1 MSNWNEI
8 GFAPQGWQC
17 PVCKRVYSPTTPMC
31 YYCGNNVVT
40 TTTTNIETP
49 KTEEDFTEK
58 WKKAIQGTSDY
69 ETYLNHNVVDSVH
82 AEINS
87 GIIED
92 MEPRQKFCD

>member
-31 YYCGNNVVT
+31 YYCGNGVVT

-49 KTEEDFTEK
+49 KTEKDFTEK
-58 WKKAIQGTSDY
+58 WKKAIQGTIEY